1 MIIKEMQYD
10 LKHLPKEYIVL
21 RFEECE
27 YESEG
32 LLDVGNKYITL
43 HVRKGGIYDYKLL
56 KSVVKPLKT
65 LIVEKEIKLLAFEHI
80 KNEKEFKKV
89 VKMLEV
95 GLKDVECKVVVCK

>member
-21 RFEECE
+21 RFEE
-27 YESEG
+27 SEHENEG
-32 LLDVGNKYITL
+32 SLEVGNKYITL

-65 LIVEKEIKLLAFEHI
+65 LITDKEIKLLAFEHI

-95 GLKDVECKVVVCK
+95 GLKDVECKVVVCR